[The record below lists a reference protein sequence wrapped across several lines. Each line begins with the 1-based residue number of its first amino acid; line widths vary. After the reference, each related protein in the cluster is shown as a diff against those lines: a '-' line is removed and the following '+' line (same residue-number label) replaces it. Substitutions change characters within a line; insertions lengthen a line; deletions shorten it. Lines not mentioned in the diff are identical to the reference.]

1 VSLSKELVVGDVALL
16 HLMET
21 CIGCVGT
28 SAPILKDD
36 FILICVVGI
45 MHVFS

>member
-1 VSLSKELVVGDVALL
+1 VSLSKEFVVGDVALL
-16 HLMET
+16 YLMET
-21 CIGCVGT
+21 CIECVGT

-36 FILICVVGI
+36 FVLICVVGF